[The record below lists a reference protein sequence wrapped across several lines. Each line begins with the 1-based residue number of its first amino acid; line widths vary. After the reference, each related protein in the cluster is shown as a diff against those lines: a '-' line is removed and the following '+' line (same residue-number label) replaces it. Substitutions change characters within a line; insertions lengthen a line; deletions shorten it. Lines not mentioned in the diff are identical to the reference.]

1 MVGIACRILHLS
13 LIALLFNPSPEAVVC
28 RKSRSQF
35 GEEKAVIS
43 YFNWTKK
50 QHGVYVEIG
59 AMDGLTMSN
68 TILLHTCM
76 NWSGI
81 LVEGSPQAFS
91 ALQRNAARYRE
102 RNVQVHLGAVC
113 APPRTHLTFSTRSST
128 SGAAVQG
135 DIEQMPPM
143 LRETFGYLYN
153 SSTVETPCKPMAWYL
168 QSVSH
173 VDFFSLDVEGSELEV
188 LETIDFR
195 AVTIEVFMVEFLD
208 QNPKTWKIHNLL
220 RNLGYLECRLFSEEK
235 KSQSCPTCCLNTGI
249 PQVKKLNMCEAC
261 KKYMRLWF
269 SGAHLSDVSC
279 EAATSSDAAGA
290 NPSAGHT
297 AKPQSIASRG
307 TLQPSLGL
315 CEAAPGNA
323 PAKRDLRKE
332 VRNHGVPQEAIA
344 RARAESTKFFD
355 QPLEVKQHYAVH
367 GMERNRGYEIY
378 PHHLRF
384 IEKWQAAGA
393 PLRGVHPE
401 PSATQGIVSERFC
414 CGPPVCEPS
423 DSQSWQVVQSD
434 AAGGHADPHY
444 GSSLGQVFF
453 PQNVWPTQEEARDL
467 AQLRP
472 ALLETYRSME
482 QLSVAVLRLLS
493 AAAGFPST
501 AFDDLLFRS
510 EESSSSAR
518 KVVRHTSMLQV
529 CNYPSLL
536 PRRLRPP
543 EGPAEYQ
550 LRAKAHQDFGAF
562 TLLARCPGSDSRYKR
577 VGKSGALEI
586 ELPDGSWACV
596 PARADELT
604 VMPGTLIE
612 YLTAGRIRGVM
623 HRVANPPSAKAAM
636 DSRRLSVTFVVKPD
650 YSAPAAP
657 PRSEVAADPET
668 PTLGEL
674 WRVGW
679 QEAQSQKGTMS
690 HGDAVQQF
698 RRHRQEL
705 RQRLLLK
712 DEGPPGGAFSE
723 LEA

>member
-1 MVGIACRILHLS
+1 
-13 LIALLFNPSPEAVVC
+13 
-28 RKSRSQF
+28 
-35 GEEKAVIS
+35 
-43 YFNWTKK
+43 
-50 QHGVYVEIG
+50 
-59 AMDGLTMSN
+59 
-68 TILLHTCM
+68 
-76 NWSGI
+76 
-81 LVEGSPQAFS
+81 
-91 ALQRNAARYRE
+91 
-102 RNVQVHLGAVC
+102 
-113 APPRTHLTFSTRSST
+113 
-128 SGAAVQG
+128 
-135 DIEQMPPM
+135 
-143 LRETFGYLYN
+143 
-153 SSTVETPCKPMAWYL
+153 
-168 QSVSH
+168 
-173 VDFFSLDVEGSELEV
+173 
-188 LETIDFR
+188 
-195 AVTIEVFMVEFLD
+195 
-208 QNPKTWKIHNLL
+208 
-220 RNLGYLECRLFSEEK
+220 
-235 KSQSCPTCCLNTGI
+235 
-249 PQVKKLNMCEAC
+249 
-261 KKYMRLWF
+261 
-269 SGAHLSDVSC
+269 
-279 EAATSSDAAGA
+279 
-290 NPSAGHT
+290 
-297 AKPQSIASRG
+297 
-307 TLQPSLGL
+307 
-315 CEAAPGNA
+315 
-323 PAKRDLRKE
+323 
-332 VRNHGVPQEAIA
+332 
-344 RARAESTKFFD
+344 
-355 QPLEVKQHYAVH
+355 
-367 GMERNRGYEIY
+367 
-378 PHHLRF
+378 
-384 IEKWQAAGA
+384 
-393 PLRGVHPE
+393 
-401 PSATQGIVSERFC
+401 
-414 CGPPVCEPS
+414 
-423 DSQSWQVVQSD
+423 
-434 AAGGHADPHY
+434 
-444 GSSLGQVFF
+444 
-453 PQNVWPTQEEARDL
+453 
-467 AQLRP
+467 
-472 ALLETYRSME
+472 ME

-604 VMPGTLIE
+604 VMPRTLIE